1 MSHVTPLLQTALSRR
16 PASVPE
22 TGFLGFRVN
31 MTILAGKM
39 QGNQGAPR
47 QVSTSGCL
55 F

>member
-1 MSHVTPLLQTALSRR
+1 MPHVTPPLQTALSRQ
-16 PASVPE
+16 PAYQKQV
-22 TGFLGFRVN
+22 FLGFRVN